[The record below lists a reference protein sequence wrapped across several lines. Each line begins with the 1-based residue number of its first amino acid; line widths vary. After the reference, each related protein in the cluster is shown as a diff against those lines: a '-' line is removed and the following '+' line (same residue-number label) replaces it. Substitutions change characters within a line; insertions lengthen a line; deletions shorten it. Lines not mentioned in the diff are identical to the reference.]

1 MFRKPSAVF
10 GQLLKNHED
19 FENQNSEVQTLI
31 SALLNRYIYSPS
43 QKSIV
48 MPPLLQELEIIPA
61 VREAAFRPGGDYRVA
76 FKRRSAL
83 GLLLFDRSD
92 HISAGG
98 NLHYGVH
105 TFRRRVTHRS
115 ASRSDAGAGAGAA
128 DGAQA
133 FRTGARR

>member
-19 FENQNSEVQTLI
+19 FENQNSELEVQTLI

-48 MPPLLQELEIIPA
+48 MPPLLQEVEIIPA
-61 VREAAFRPGGDYRVA
+61 VA
-76 FKRRSAL
+76 
-83 GLLLFDRSD
+83 FDRSD
-92 HISAGG
+92 HISPGG

-105 TFRRRVTHRS
+105 TLRRRVTHRS